1 MFWGLVR
8 YENGDINSDKGVFA
22 TMDSIGKTLLVIGGL
37 IAATG
42 LLLILFGRLGLGR
55 LPGDI
60 IVQRERFTFYF
71 PIVTMLLISAILT
84 LLFNLISRIIK

>member
-1 MFWGLVR
+1 
-8 YENGDINSDKGVFA
+8 
-22 TMDSIGKTLLVIGGL
+22 MDSIGKTLLVIGGL